1 MRYKKPSNKAPE
13 KMLEKK
19 QFCEEDTRVDR
30 HAEGNACACKEGGA
44 QAGRTESTRE
54 VGAHIIGNM

>member
-1 MRYKKPSNKAPE
+1 
-13 KMLEKK
+13 MLEKK

-54 VGAHIIGNM
+54 VGARIIGNM